1 MVKGDINPTVI
12 MSLCDRDEWE
22 NNNINNGD
30 LYWEHIHPEGC
41 SRCDEQLLQTAKY
54 CMKKKKSIDHIPF
67 GAILQI

>member
-30 LYWEHIHPEGC
+30 LY
-41 SRCDEQLLQTAKY
+41 
-54 CMKKKKSIDHIPF
+54 
-67 GAILQI
+67 